1 MIHLT
6 DEQAVELSEFAEL
19 LFNDNDLATILQ
31 VDPRDFR
38 IEMMKPQSKLYSVIK
53 TARLKKEAEIRK
65 SIMDMA
71 VRSSTPAQTL
81 AMKYLIKLR
90 VDNV

>member
-1 MIHLT
+1 MIILT
-6 DEQAVELSEFAEL
+6 DEQAAEIAEFAEL
-19 LFNDNDLATILQ
+19 LFNDDDLAAILQ
-31 VDPRDFR
+31 VDPQTFR
-38 IEMMKPQSKLYSVIK
+38 IEMMKKHSQLYGIVK
-53 TARLKKEAEIRK
+53 TSRLKKEAEIRK

-81 AMKYLIKLR
+81 AMKYLMKLR